1 MDDRALPI
9 TDHLTELRRRIGWTV
24 GAVFIGAVA
33 SFNFAEQIFGFLLAP
48 ATEALGAKNSQLQAI
63 APTEIFFTY
72 IKCAVLSGF
81 VLSLPVS
88 FWQLWSFIAPGL
100 YDSERRAILPFVIC
114 STGLFAGGAIFGYS
128 VVFPIVFQFFNSWDN
143 EWVVSAWTMK
153 EVFSLTTRL
162 FLAFGIAFELPL
174 FVFFLAITGI
184 VSAKQL
190 FKGTPTVCCART
202 SMRVGTGARISSAL
216 ARRGH
221 LGQRSVGDWPPRR
234 CRNKGRTI
242 GWAATRSRN
251 HASRDCRTT
260 ARPMDVQSRVVAARA
275 ASHGT
280 PLLH

>member
-1 MDDRALPI
+1 MCLSPARSRRIRSVDDRALPI
-9 TDHLTELRRRIGWTV
+9 TDHLTELRNRLAWIVGAITV
-24 GAVFIGAVA
+24 GAMV

-81 VLSLPVS
+81 VLALPVS

-100 YDSERRAILPFVIC
+100 YDNERRAIFPFVIC

-190 FKGTPTVCCART
+190 FRGTPYA
-202 SMRVGTGARISSAL
+202 
-216 ARRGH
+216 
-221 LGQRSVGDWPPRR
+221 
-234 CRNKGRTI
+234 
-242 GWAATRSRN
+242 
-251 HASRDCRTT
+251 
-260 ARPMDVQSRVVAARA
+260 VVAMFILGALLTPPDFVSQVLLAGPMIVLYLLGVGVAWFFDPERRKA
-275 ASHGT
+275 AESGSEISKREG
-280 PLLH
+280 